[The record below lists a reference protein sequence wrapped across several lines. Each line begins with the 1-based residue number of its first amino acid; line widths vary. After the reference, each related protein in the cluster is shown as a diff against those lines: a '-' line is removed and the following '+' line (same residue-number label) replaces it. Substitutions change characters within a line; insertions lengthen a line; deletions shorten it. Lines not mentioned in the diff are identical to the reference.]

1 MIIGILF
8 CWDRCQLID
17 HLFQNQSNMTF
28 TPVRC
33 AIKLSN
39 CVCDREPSRT
49 LFDQRLYS
57 ECILAFGRGEEKY
70 TQSCQ
75 INLASQNLY

>member
-1 MIIGILF
+1 
-8 CWDRCQLID
+8 
-17 HLFQNQSNMTF
+17 MTF

-33 AIKLSN
+33 AIKLCN

-57 ECILAFGRGEEKY
+57 ECVLAFGRGEEKY

-75 INLASQNLY
+75 INLESEPVLEKVLNCVAQMLWKLPIQACML